1 MGFFSF
7 GTVFIVVFLSVAAVS
22 EGGSTHSHP
31 FMKFQMPNK
40 VYDILKTVCTIIL
53 PALATLYASL
63 SGIWGFPYTEQVVGT
78 ITAVDLFIG
87 AIIGISSA
95 NYFNPEKGA
104 KE

>member
-7 GTVFIVVFLSVAAVS
+7 STAFIAVFLSVAAVS
-22 EGGSTHSHP
+22 EGGSTHYHP